1 MAYIVQAEDPDGAVS
16 KTIADRKDALATA
29 VNWASEGR
37 SNVKII
43 GNGRIYTAMELALAI
58 INDHSG

>member
-1 MAYIVQAEDPDGAVS
+1 MTYIVQAEDPDGAIS

-29 VNWASEGR
+29 VTWASEGR

-43 GNGRIYTAMELALAI
+43 GNGRIYTLKELALAI
-58 INDHSG
+58 VNEE